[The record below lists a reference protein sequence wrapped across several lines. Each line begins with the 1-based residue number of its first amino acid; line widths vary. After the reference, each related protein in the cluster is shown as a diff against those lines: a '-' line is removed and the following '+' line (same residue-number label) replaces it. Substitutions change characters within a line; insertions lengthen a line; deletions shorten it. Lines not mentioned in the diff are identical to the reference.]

1 MIGGRKGREEW
12 CAYDDAFASEEGGP
26 VLFQRISGFLLS
38 NDGGKG
44 DDLIVLLTLWDM
56 TCYDEFQ

>member
-12 CAYDDAFASEEGGP
+12 RAYDDAFALEEGGP
-26 VLFQRISGFLLS
+26 VLFRRILAFPLS

-44 DDLIVLLTLWDM
+44 DDLIVLFTLWDM
-56 TCYDEFQ
+56 TCYEFQ